1 MAETGAT
8 ADPWRVNREK
18 CTMKEATKT
27 KLEELA
33 ARAPYSNTQGRELG
47 ELIGAL
53 LEDAKPEEKAPAAS
67 VAAVNDETQAS
78 ADPA

>member
-8 ADPWRVNREK
+8 ADPWRVTREK
-18 CTMKEATKT
+18 STMKEATKT

-33 ARAPYSNTQGRELG
+33 ARAPYSNTLGRELG

-53 LEDAKPEEKAPAAS
+53 LADAEPAAPAA
-67 VAAVNDETQAS
+67 
-78 ADPA
+78 PAEPAGEAG

>member
-1 MAETGAT
+1 
-8 ADPWRVNREK
+8 
-18 CTMKEATKT
+18 MKEVTKT

-33 ARAPYSNTQGRELG
+33 ARAPYSNTPGRELG

-53 LEDAKPEEKAPAAS
+53 LADATPEEKAIVAS
-67 VAAVNDETQAS
+67 GTAVNDETQAS